1 MDVTLYEKIRL
12 YKDAVLALRNKELRN
27 MQKVEEDY
35 ETGIYKKYVDAEMWS
50 GEYTSFGLIDPDRL
64 NANKLRYYRSNE
76 KIQKD
81 SYKKILELG
90 DIEFTEVFK
99 RFIDKD
105 DEIVELGCG
114 YGKNLFELRMNG
126 FKNIMTGYDISKN
139 AIITAK
145 KINEKSNFDIDFDVM
160 NMVDVSKYDL
170 KNKTIFTVGALE
182 QTKYQLEE
190 ILKKLIDAKAKQ
202 IIHIECIPQLLPK
215 NIFGLCVAIN
225 RRRKDYQTE
234 LLNILEKYP
243 NKISITH
250 LEKMKTCFSVFN
262 PIMMVRYQ
270 MK

>member
-145 KINEKSNFDIDFDVM
+145 KN
-160 NMVDVSKYDL
+160 
-170 KNKTIFTVGALE
+170 
-182 QTKYQLEE
+182 
-190 ILKKLIDAKAKQ
+190 
-202 IIHIECIPQLLPK
+202 
-215 NIFGLCVAIN
+215 
-225 RRRKDYQTE
+225 
-234 LLNILEKYP
+234 
-243 NKISITH
+243 
-250 LEKMKTCFSVFN
+250 
-262 PIMMVRYQ
+262 
-270 MK
+270 